1 MHRECRDDGADTAS
15 PSVRAAVGP
24 VDTSP
29 DVRVGVSAL
38 PSGGSRDGDVGS
50 GQGTAADGLASDA
63 RGALSDRRPRAPRA
77 ATREHGRPAGCAATG
92 EGTEPA
98 DPVWQSRGVCCRP
111 AVRSEEHTSELQSL
125 TNLVCRLLLEKKNE
139 VKVFMGYERRSYDIE
154 RSHVTPD
161 AVTLKFA
168 QAGEKMVA
176 VLYTH
181 TAGLHRA
188 EPEDDATEI

>member
-1 MHRECRDDGADTAS
+1 MVLVGVQPSLMQVPPTWTRSTTALRR
-15 PSVRAAVGP
+15 PARASAPASGPPVGP

-98 DPVWQSRGVCCRP
+98 NPVWRSRGDRKSV
-111 AVRSEEHTSELQSL
+111 V
-125 TNLVCRLLLEKKNE
+125 
-139 VKVFMGYERRSYDIE
+139 
-154 RSHVTPD
+154 
-161 AVTLKFA
+161 
-168 QAGEKMVA
+168 
-176 VLYTH
+176 
-181 TAGLHRA
+181 
-188 EPEDDATEI
+188 